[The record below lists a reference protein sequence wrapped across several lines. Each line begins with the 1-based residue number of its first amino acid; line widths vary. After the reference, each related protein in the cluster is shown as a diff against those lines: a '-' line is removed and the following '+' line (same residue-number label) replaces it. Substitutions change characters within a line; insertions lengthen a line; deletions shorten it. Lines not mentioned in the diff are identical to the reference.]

1 YLPSK
6 GCIMTVIDFQGTKQI
21 FYEDT
26 SISEVWYNS
35 ELVWKKPVS
44 ERTLLFSGKPTTEF
58 KKLDLYKTYI
68 FERPGY
74 PTVTK
79 EATDLDFG
87 YLEIGDGYLTYNKTV
102 TGLYIKSY
110 GTAFDVKI
118 YGKN

>member
-1 YLPSK
+1 
-6 GCIMTVIDFQGTKQI
+6 MTIVNFQGVREI
-21 FYEDT
+21 FYNYNE
-26 SISEVWYNS
+26 ISEVWYNS

-87 YLEIGDGYLTYNKTV
+87 YIEIGDGYLTYNKTV
-102 TGLYIKSY
+102 SGLYIKSY